1 MREVERGQTGKGPST
16 SSAVSAPLPLQKVAG
31 NYRGSH
37 KLQPAHQRV
46 AGSTPPITRAKEG
59 STPIRPEGAC
69 RYHMSTVKHT
79 TQSRPTYHIHQESKG
94 AYIYLTRHSEC
105 WKNVTYVEY
114 ERLSKPFAQNMLLHP
129 MLCFSIVFLCKHVL
143 DECLWPVCVCDMA
156 MPCKN
161 KIKKVLLTQNKRS

>member
-46 AGSTPPITRAKEG
+46 AGSTPPITGGKEG

-79 TQSRPTYHIHQESKG
+79 TQSRPTYHIHQEANS
-94 AYIYLTRHSEC
+94 AYIFLTRHSAC
-105 WKNVTYVEY
+105 WNYVAYVEND
-114 ERLSKPFAQNMLLHP
+114 RRSKLFTQNFLLH
-129 MLCFSIVFLCKHVL
+129 FISIVFLCKNAL
-143 DECLWPVCVCDMA
+143 DERV
-156 MPCKN
+156 
-161 KIKKVLLTQNKRS
+161 